1 MVCKLHEPR
10 NGIMKL
16 KDKLNPGHYHEMM
29 DRLHIIM
36 ENINDHL
43 IQHPVAKVD
52 KKLNAKLN
60 TALENL
66 WDAYQITGNLENED

>member
-1 MVCKLHEPR
+1 MS
-10 NGIMKL
+10 KL
-16 KDKLNPGHYHEMM
+16 KDKLNSGHYHEMM

-52 KKLNAKLN
+52 KRIDSLLNK
-60 TALENL
+60 ALEEL
-66 WDAYQITGNLENED
+66 WDAYQITSNLENED

>member
-1 MVCKLHEPR
+1 MR
-10 NGIMKL
+10 L
-16 KDKLNPGHYHEMM
+16 KDKLNSGHYHEMM

-43 IQHPVAKVD
+43 IQHPVAKVN

-66 WDAYQITGNLENED
+66 WDAYQIAGNLENED

>member
-1 MVCKLHEPR
+1 
-10 NGIMKL
+10 MKL
-16 KDKLNPGHYHEMM
+16 KDKLNPGHYHGMI

-52 KKLNAKLN
+52 KKLNSHLTKAFMH
-60 TALENL
+60 L
-66 WDAYQITGNLENED
+66 WSAYQIAGKLKNE

>member
-1 MVCKLHEPR
+1 MR
-10 NGIMKL
+10 L
-16 KDKLNPGHYHEMM
+16 KDKLNSGHYLEMM

-52 KKLNAKLN
+52 KRIDSLLNK
-60 TALENL
+60 ALEEL

>member
-1 MVCKLHEPR
+1 
-10 NGIMKL
+10 MKL

-52 KKLNAKLN
+52 KKVNSHLNK
-60 TALENL
+60 ALEEL
-66 WDAYQITGNLENED
+66 WGAYQVTGNLDSEKDR

>member
-1 MVCKLHEPR
+1 
-10 NGIMKL
+10 MKL

-52 KKLNAKLN
+52 KKVNSHLNK
-60 TALENL
+60 ALEEL
-66 WDAYQITGNLENED
+66 WEAYQVTGNLDSEEDR

>member
-1 MVCKLHEPR
+1 
-10 NGIMKL
+10 MKL
-16 KDKLNPGHYHEMM
+16 KDKLNSGHYLEMM

-52 KKLNAKLN
+52 KRIDSLLNK
-60 TALENL
+60 ALEEL

>member
-1 MVCKLHEPR
+1 
-10 NGIMKL
+10 MKL
-16 KDKLNPGHYHEMM
+16 KDKLNSGHYHEMM
-29 DRLHIIM
+29 DRLHIIV

-52 KKLNAKLN
+52 KKVNAKLN

>member
-1 MVCKLHEPR
+1 
-10 NGIMKL
+10 
-16 KDKLNPGHYHEMM
+16 MM

-52 KKLNAKLN
+52 KRIDSLLNKAV
-60 TALENL
+60 EEL

>member
-1 MVCKLHEPR
+1 
-10 NGIMKL
+10 MKL
-16 KDKLNPGHYHEMM
+16 KDKLNPGHYHEIM

-52 KKLNAKLN
+52 KKVNSHLNK
-60 TALENL
+60 ALEEL
-66 WDAYQITGNLENED
+66 WEAYQVTGNLDSEKDK

>member
-1 MVCKLHEPR
+1 
-10 NGIMKL
+10 MKL
-16 KDKLNPGHYHEMM
+16 KDKLNSGHYLEMM

-52 KKLNAKLN
+52 KRIDSLLNK
-60 TALENL
+60 ALEEL
-66 WDAYQITGNLENED
+66 WDAYQITGNLENEK

>member
-1 MVCKLHEPR
+1 
-10 NGIMKL
+10 MKL
-16 KDKLNPGHYHEMM
+16 KNKLNPGHYHEMM

-52 KKLNAKLN
+52 KKVNSHLNK
-60 TALENL
+60 ALEEL
-66 WDAYQITGNLENED
+66 WEAYQVTGNLDSEKDR

>member
-1 MVCKLHEPR
+1 MS
-10 NGIMKL
+10 KL
-16 KDKLNPGHYHEMM
+16 KDKLNSGHYLEMM

-52 KKLNAKLN
+52 KRIDSLLNK
-60 TALENL
+60 ALEEL
-66 WDAYQITGNLENED
+66 WDAYQITGNLENEN

>member
-1 MVCKLHEPR
+1 MS
-10 NGIMKL
+10 KL

-52 KKLNAKLN
+52 KRIDSLLNK
-60 TALENL
+60 ALEEL
-66 WDAYQITGNLENED
+66 WDAYQITGNLKNED

>member
-1 MVCKLHEPR
+1 
-10 NGIMKL
+10 MKL

-52 KKLNAKLN
+52 KKVNAKLN

>member
-1 MVCKLHEPR
+1 
-10 NGIMKL
+10 MKL
-16 KDKLNPGHYHEMM
+16 KDKLNSGHYHEMM

-52 KKLNAKLN
+52 KKVNSHLNK
-60 TALENL
+60 ALEEL
-66 WDAYQITGNLENED
+66 WEAYQVTGNLDSEKDK

>member
-1 MVCKLHEPR
+1 
-10 NGIMKL
+10 MKL

-36 ENINDHL
+36 ENLNDHV
-43 IQHPVAKVD
+43 IQHPVAKVN

-66 WDAYQITGNLENED
+66 WDAYQIAGNLENKD

>member
-1 MVCKLHEPR
+1 
-10 NGIMKL
+10 MKL

-29 DRLHIIM
+29 DRLHVIM

>member
-1 MVCKLHEPR
+1 
-10 NGIMKL
+10 MKL

-52 KKLNAKLN
+52 KKVNAKLN

-66 WDAYQITGNLENED
+66 WDAYQIAGNLENED

>member
-1 MVCKLHEPR
+1 
-10 NGIMKL
+10 MKL

-52 KKLNAKLN
+52 KKVNSHLNK
-60 TALENL
+60 ALEEL
-66 WDAYQITGNLENED
+66 WEAYQVTGNLDSEKDR

>member
-1 MVCKLHEPR
+1 MS
-10 NGIMKL
+10 KL
-16 KDKLNPGHYHEMM
+16 KDKLNSGHYHEMM

-52 KKLNAKLN
+52 KRIDSLLNK
-60 TALENL
+60 ALEEL

>member
-1 MVCKLHEPR
+1 
-10 NGIMKL
+10 MKL

-66 WDAYQITGNLENED
+66 WDAYQTAGNLENED

>member
-1 MVCKLHEPR
+1 MR
-10 NGIMKL
+10 L
-16 KDKLNPGHYHEMM
+16 KDKLNSGHYHEMM

-36 ENINDHL
+36 ENINNHL

-52 KKLNAKLN
+52 KKVNEKLN

>member
-1 MVCKLHEPR
+1 
-10 NGIMKL
+10 MKL
-16 KDKLNPGHYHEMM
+16 KDKLNPGYYHEMM

-52 KKLNAKLN
+52 KKVNSHLNK
-60 TALENL
+60 ALEEL
-66 WDAYQITGNLENED
+66 WEAYQVTGNLDSEEDR